1 LFFSEYV
8 EGTSSYK
15 ALEIAAREASTLAGC
30 RLVTYSNGAL
40 TGANIALDGVIA
52 RGGTYVL
59 CSSSLATLLGDVCQR
74 ATNLSFNGDDAV
86 ALECEGTA
94 LDVIGQ
100 IGVDPGDGWG
110 ASDATTLN
118 DTLRR
123 NCATV
128 GDPDGTDP
136 FDPALEWQACG
147 VDAFDG
153 LDVNECAPTMP

>member
-100 IGVDPGDGWG
+100 IAP
-110 ASDATTLN
+110 AK
-118 DTLRR
+118 LRNGR
-123 NCATV
+123 RPRRHGSVRSRARMAGMRRGCFRRPRRQRMCADNAVTSAV
-128 GDPDGTDP
+128 WAARLYDLRIS
-136 FDPALEWQACG
+136 A
-147 VDAFDG
+147 
-153 LDVNECAPTMP
+153 